1 MSTES
6 ETRLKLATPH
16 FSHRRH
22 TLSLTNT
29 AKQLIFELIEDLTN
43 SRGVKKMS
51 FANRKK
57 RVGGGN
63 CFNKAGNAPKD
74 MFGIFAR
81 EIVCEIR
88 TSVAVGGRPSP

>member
-1 MSTES
+1 
-6 ETRLKLATPH
+6 
-16 FSHRRH
+16 
-22 TLSLTNT
+22 
-29 AKQLIFELIEDLTN
+29 
-43 SRGVKKMS
+43 MS

-81 EIVCEIR
+81 EIVCEIQ
-88 TSVAVGGRPSP
+88 TSAVVGGRPSP